1 MDVLDE
7 RSEGLGGA
15 RVFKGCIVGGGSF
28 VEELSVAFDD
38 VSGDSFSVLLF
49 FFFFFSGSLSDDED
63 EDDDDEFNEDAAG
76 GFATANFA
84 PFDSFSSSASLS
96 VAHEVLDEEL
106 DLMGFTVAFCR
117 GVGDF
122 ISISESLSSSP
133 LMLLSL
139 LLPLLLVSSASITF
153 LYTLGFFSTIS
164 AALAPS
170 LPSSSSSSLLV
181 NSG

>member
-1 MDVLDE
+1 MDVFDE

-15 RVFKGCIVGGGSF
+15 TVFKGCAVGGGSF
-28 VEELSVAFDD
+28 VEDLSVAFEDI
-38 VSGDSFSVLLF
+38 SGDGFSVLLF
-49 FFFFFSGSLSDDED
+49 FFFLGSLPDDEG

-76 GFATANFA
+76 GFAMANSA

-96 VAHEVLDEEL
+96 VAHEELDEEL
-106 DLMGFTVAFCR
+106 DLMGFKVAFCR

-139 LLPLLLVSSASITF
+139 LLPLLLVSSASLTF

-170 LPSSSSSSLLV
+170 LSSSSSSSLLV
-181 NSG
+181 NSD